1 MSNAA
6 DGMGAGRR
14 ASDSS
19 VDSATENEY
28 TDDAMAMLTFMFQ
41 LFNLG
46 VKVLLICWATC
57 GSVIG

>member
-1 MSNAA
+1 MPRTEWEQG
-6 DGMGAGRR
+6 DGRPIR
-14 ASDSS
+14 PS
-19 VDSATENEY
+19 TPQQKTNI